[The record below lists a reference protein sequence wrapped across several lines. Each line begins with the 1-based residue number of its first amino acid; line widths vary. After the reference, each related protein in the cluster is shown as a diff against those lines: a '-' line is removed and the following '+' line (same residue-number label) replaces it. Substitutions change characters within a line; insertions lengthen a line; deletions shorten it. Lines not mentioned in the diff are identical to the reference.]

1 LLAGQSL
8 DRGPSGDQHLA
19 TRVAASKITMI
30 PYGADRIDNADSGV
44 LAQYGLQPGGYAMV
58 VARPEPE
65 NSTLEIIAAFS
76 RKPRGMKLV
85 VLGRYDPEVP
95 YYNQVQD
102 VASGEVMFP
111 GAIYDKAAVSAL
123 RFHSSLYAHG
133 HQVGG
138 TNPSLVEAMGAG
150 SAVLAHGNHFNRLR
164 TATKRT

>member
-1 LLAGQSL
+1 MAPTGSTTPTATCWRSTVCSRAAGA
-8 DRGPSGDQHLA
+8 GD
-19 TRVAASKITMI
+19 SI
-30 PYGADRIDNADSGV
+30 
-44 LAQYGLQPGGYAMV
+44 
-58 VARPEPE
+58 
-65 NSTLEIIAAFS
+65 LEIVAAFS

-95 YYNQVQD
+95 YHKQVMD
-102 VASGEVMFP
+102 AASDEVMFP

-123 RFHSSLYAHG
+123 RFYSSLYVHG

-150 SAVLAHGNHFNRLR
+150 SAVLTHGNHFNRLR